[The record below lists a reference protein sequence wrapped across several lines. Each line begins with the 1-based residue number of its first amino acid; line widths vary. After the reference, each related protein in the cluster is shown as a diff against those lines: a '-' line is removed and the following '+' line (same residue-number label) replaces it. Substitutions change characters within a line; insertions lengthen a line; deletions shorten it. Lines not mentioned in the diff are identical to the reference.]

1 MYGHAT
7 DEPDMLVKTIVVVM
21 GNCDFIVPKFVAEMK
36 PMHHLNA
43 QYLQHVVPEVIQKSK
58 NGGAHVSSLTLLLT
72 ETQSTQRWVVVYHK
86 LLA

>member
-7 DEPDMLVKTIVVVM
+7 DEPDIVVVM
-21 GNCDFIVPKFVAEMK
+21 GNCDFIVLKFVAEMK

-43 QYLQHVVPEVIQKSK
+43 QYLQHIVPEVIQKSK

-72 ETQSTQRWVVVYHK
+72 EIQSIQRWVVVYQTSCLNAHT
-86 LLA
+86 